1 MKSDGPSLFFRHPA
15 RRVRRTPL
23 REFLAELER
32 RVTRG
37 KSFACLVTDDRELRA
52 LNRRF
57 RAKNYSTDVLSFPSV
72 PGRAATTGSGSLGEI
87 AISLDRA
94 REQAAAHG
102 HALEQELRI
111 LMLHGALHLA
121 GLDHESDNGEMA
133 RAERRWRKHFGLP
146 TGLIERS
153 RA

>member
-1 MKSDGPSLFFRHPA
+1 MNSPGTTLVFRHPT
-15 RRVRRTPL
+15 RRVRRVPL
-23 REFLAELER
+23 REFLAQLER
-32 RVTRG
+32 SIARG
-37 KSFACLVTDDRELRA
+37 RTMVCLVTDDRELRT

-57 RAKNYSTDVLSFPSV
+57 RGKNSATDVLSFPS
-72 PGRAATTGSGSLGEI
+72 AETKECLGEL

-94 REQAAAHG
+94 REQAAEHG
-102 HALEQELRI
+102 HSLDHELRI

-121 GLDHESDNGEMA
+121 GFDHERDRGEMA
-133 RAERRWRKHFGLP
+133 RAETRWRKKLGLP